1 MKGCLEL
8 VASPRRTGS
17 GGAFS
22 FGAAAAARYAG
33 AMSVVIY
40 HNPRCGKSRQTL
52 ALLRERGIEP
62 RIIEYLQT
70 PPSGAELKRLLTML
84 GMTPRQLLR
93 AKEARE
99 VGIDPGA
106 LSDAALITAMVAN
119 PIVIERPI
127 VVSGSKAALGR
138 PPEAVTKIL

>member
-62 RIIEYLQT
+62 RIVEYLQT
-70 PPSGAELKRLLTML
+70 PPGPAELKKILAML
-84 GMTPRQLLR
+84 GMSAQELLR
-93 AKEARE
+93 KKEAAAAR
-99 VGIDPGA
+99 ID
-106 LSDAALITAMVAN
+106 
-119 PIVIERPI
+119 
-127 VVSGSKAALGR
+127 
-138 PPEAVTKIL
+138 